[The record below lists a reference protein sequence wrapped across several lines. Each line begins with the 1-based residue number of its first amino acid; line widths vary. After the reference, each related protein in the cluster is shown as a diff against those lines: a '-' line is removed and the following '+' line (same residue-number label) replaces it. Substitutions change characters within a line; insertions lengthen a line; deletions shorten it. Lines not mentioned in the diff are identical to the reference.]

1 MKTLRER
8 TEIQQAFLDGEI
20 VRYKL
25 KNCAI
30 WFELVKGSDA
40 DFDWQNNEY
49 EIKPKPMEIWVNV
62 YYRTS
67 SFGAIRNSKEAAI
80 KHCEPEGK
88 PVKFVQALDD

>member
-8 TEIQQAFLDGEI
+8 TEIQQAYLDGAEI
-20 VRYKL
+20 EYKL
-25 KNCAI
+25 
-30 WFELVKGSDA
+30 S
-40 DFDWQNNEY
+40 NEWARNPSPQFAWNQHDY
-49 EIKPKPMEIWVNV
+49 RIKPKPMEIWVNV